1 MNARMSFHRWLVL
14 SCIWLVPG
22 VLTSSQTYLLSSL
35 RGEDIS
41 LAQAMLARL
50 PPWQVWA
57 LATPLLIWVRG
68 RFPFERATW
77 WRGLLLHAS
86 LVVAIVVSKGALEYA
101 CGHLAGLAYFAPPI
115 NKLFLPLIVK
125 TAFWELFIYC
135 AVMAT
140 AFGLEYQARYRE
152 AALRQSQ
159 LEGKLV
165 EAHLDAL
172 KMQLRPHFLFNTL
185 NSISTLTRKGDS
197 AGAVKMIDGLGDLL
211 RRSLNSARVEL
222 VPLELELDFIRR
234 YLDIA
239 TTRFSD
245 RLSTHIDLE
254 PAMRRAKVP
263 NLLLQPLVENAI
275 EHGIAPRIAGGT
287 LEIVARGLDEGG
299 LDDRRLRIEIRDD
312 GVGLSGTERR
322 GVGLTHVRERLAQL
336 YPNRHR
342 FALEPRT
349 PSGVIAVVELP
360 LELEPET
367 ASTAASGPAG
377 LTAPASPATATA
389 PAPAAA
395 KD

>member
-1 MNARMSFHRWLVL
+1 MHARMSFHRWLIL
-14 SCIWLVPG
+14 CCIWLVPG
-22 VLTSSQTYLLSSL
+22 VLTASQAYLLFAVKN
-35 RGEDIS
+35 ENIT
-41 LAQAMLARL
+41 LAQALLAKL

-57 LATPLLIWVRG
+57 LATPILLWIRA
-68 RFPFERATW
+68 RFPFDRARWST
-77 WRGLLLHAS
+77 GLLLHA
-86 LVVAIVVSKGALEYA
+86 LLLAAVCTTEVAL
-101 CGHLAGLAYFAPPI
+101 GHSFGRLAGLKPYLDNSLGHI
-115 NKLFLPLIVK
+115 FLPLLIK
-125 TAFWELFIYC
+125 SAFFDLFIYC

-165 EAHLDAL
+165 EAHLEAL

-197 AGAVKMIDGLGDLL
+197 TGAVKMIDGLGELL

-245 RLSTHIDLE
+245 RLRTVIELD
-254 PAMRRAKVP
+254 PAVRRAKVP

-275 EHGIAPRIAGGT
+275 EHGIAPRIAGGC
-287 LEIVARGLDEGG
+287 LEVVAGLFDEG
-299 LDDRRLRIEIRDD
+299 RQLRIEIRDD
-312 GVGLSGTERR
+312 GVGLSGSQRR

-336 YPNRHR
+336 YPERHR
-342 FALEPRT
+342 FALEPRQ

-360 LELEPET
+360 LELEPD
-367 ASTAASGPAG
+367 SG
-377 LTAPASPATATA
+377 
-389 PAPAAA
+389 A